1 MLKFVFKIFLNER
14 NNKISYQTQK
24 FSWWLNQQFHGHGLE
39 VFFKN
44 GIFKNVGKF
53 RKNSNVLNKINELI

>member
-39 VFFKN
+39 VFFKYYLLFL
-44 GIFKNVGKF
+44 FK
-53 RKNSNVLNKINELI
+53 E